1 MITKFNKKSGY
12 VEIIPVQLAKKEALI
27 EVAQSANN
35 SIQHGQ
41 VVSEGEHKGKVV
53 IFRRG
58 ATEEHKYNGTKMYF
72 IPLASILTEV
82 LLDDTYQ
89 VEALREVV
97 ENWNMDKTVYGVDNY
112 EDVIKYRWNKD
123 HGKSK
128 LYFT

>member
-1 MITKFNKKSGY
+1 MKTLFNARSGY
-12 VEIIPVQLAKKEALI
+12 IEIIPIQLARKESLI
-27 EVAQSANN
+27 ELAQSANN
-35 SIQHGQ
+35 TIQHGQ
-41 VVSEGEHKGKVV
+41 VISKGEHEGKIV

-58 ATEEHKYNGTKMYF
+58 ATETHKYNGTKMFF
-72 IPLASILTEV
+72 IPLRSLLTEV
-82 LLDDTYQ
+82 DVGDDYN
-89 VEALREVV
+89 VEALIEVV